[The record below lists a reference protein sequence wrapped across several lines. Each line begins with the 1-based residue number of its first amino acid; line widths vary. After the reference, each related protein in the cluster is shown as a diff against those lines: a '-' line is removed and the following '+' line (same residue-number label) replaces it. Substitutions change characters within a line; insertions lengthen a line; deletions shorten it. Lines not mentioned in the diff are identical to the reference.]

1 MIRTGRICRSVGI
14 GFQKTV
20 STKFVKVLISVKR
33 DLFEM
38 KYNLQKLNVV
48 ILRFQL
54 RFLCW

>member
-1 MIRTGRICRSVGI
+1 MIGRVEFVGI